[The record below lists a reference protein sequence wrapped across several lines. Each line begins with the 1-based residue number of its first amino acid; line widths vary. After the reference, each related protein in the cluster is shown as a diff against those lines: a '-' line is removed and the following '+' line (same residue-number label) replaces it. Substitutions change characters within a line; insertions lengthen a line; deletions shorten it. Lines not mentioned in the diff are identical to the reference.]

1 MRTVNE
7 NCKREVRGKR
17 EVNARLFQE
26 VLSDKVLNI
35 SYSSYAT
42 RKREFEYFEG
52 RGDTQLLN
60 DATATPPCTLQWA
73 EAEGHAATVALI
85 RQHV

>member
-60 DATATPPCTLQWA
+60 DDGDTALMTAL
-73 EAEGHAATVALI
+73 HAAVG
-85 RQHV
+85 RG